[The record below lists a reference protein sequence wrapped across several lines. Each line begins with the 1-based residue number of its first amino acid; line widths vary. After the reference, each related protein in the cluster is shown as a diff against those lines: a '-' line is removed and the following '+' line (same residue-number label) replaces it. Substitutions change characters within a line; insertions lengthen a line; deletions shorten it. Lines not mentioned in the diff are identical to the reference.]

1 MAFGE
6 GKIYSGSNSKNVIK
20 IIRFLHND
28 QVHVLYKNGSQG
40 IEMKK
45 ELKKAQPELYNE
57 FYKAYKECPR
67 KHQ

>member
-45 ELKKAQPELYNE
+45 ELKGST
-57 FYKAYKECPR
+57 R
-67 KHQ
+67 II